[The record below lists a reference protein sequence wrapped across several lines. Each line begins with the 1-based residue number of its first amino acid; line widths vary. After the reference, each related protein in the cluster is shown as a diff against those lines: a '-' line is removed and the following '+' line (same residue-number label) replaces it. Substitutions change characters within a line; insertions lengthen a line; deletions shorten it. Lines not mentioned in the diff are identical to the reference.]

1 MNLKNQES
9 DAVIIDFQKYWKT
22 LVRRKW
28 TIFFITVLCVVLAFF
43 MAKIATPI
51 YQAKVTVKA
60 DPIQPNASASD
71 QYIMNSMVFLFY
83 ETQYEII
90 ESRNIAESVVKKLDL
105 VDEYKKDLRDIHSN
119 INETD
124 FLSEMKSVI
133 FGERDDKDLTLNDDN
148 LRINLANSIQA
159 SLSVSGG
166 KQSQIIDILYTAA
179 DPTRAANI
187 ANAIADSYIEFGL
200 ESRLGAIKDTSKWL
214 SAQLD
219 DLKSTLQE
227 SEDKLALAR
236 NQSGLMDSEQQARI
250 VNTQLS
256 NLNSELLKAQTEMSE
271 AEELYAQVRGLS
283 KERGEYFSIGQVLQ
297 NQTIRDLVRD
307 ESSAK
312 QRFDELSK
320 RYGPKHPKLISAQSD
335 LAAAESTLSREVDK
349 IVENISKEYALA
361 KLKVA
366 NIQKLLNETKNEL
379 QSLQTSG
386 FEIARLERE
395 VENNSRIYESFLSR
409 LMEADVSGDYDASN
423 IRIIDRATVP
433 IYPVQPVAAK
443 YLIFGGLVGLFIS
456 IILVM
461 LQEALDQSIKVPAE
475 LENITGQNALGITHY
490 IGKKKGEVRPEQQY
504 IQDQRS
510 LFSEAINT
518 IRTGVLL
525 SNIDKPPKSILI
537 TSSKASEGKT
547 TLAINLAASL
557 SQLGKTLLIEVD
569 LRKPAVAKDLDLKD
583 VKYGLVDIL
592 AGRCQ
597 VDEAITKV
605 QEEKQLSVIA
615 CGEIPKNPIA
625 LLNSAAFDKLVELLR
640 ARYEYIIFD
649 SPPTLPVSDSC
660 VLAQIADAT
669 LVAVKANATKRSM
682 VNETL
687 SRLERANA
695 KIAGCVLTQASTEKM
710 SYYGDQYYQ
719 ESYYGVSR

>member
-1 MNLKNQES
+1 
-9 DAVIIDFQKYWKT
+9 
-22 LVRRKW
+22 
-28 TIFFITVLCVVLAFF
+28 
-43 MAKIATPI
+43 
-51 YQAKVTVKA
+51 
-60 DPIQPNASASD
+60 
-71 QYIMNSMVFLFY
+71 
-83 ETQYEII
+83 
-90 ESRNIAESVVKKLDL
+90 
-105 VDEYKKDLRDIHSN
+105 
-119 INETD
+119 
-124 FLSEMKSVI
+124 
-133 FGERDDKDLTLNDDN
+133 
-148 LRINLANSIQA
+148 
-159 SLSVSGG
+159 
-166 KQSQIIDILYTAA
+166 
-179 DPTRAANI
+179 
-187 ANAIADSYIEFGL
+187 
-200 ESRLGAIKDTSKWL
+200 
-214 SAQLD
+214 
-219 DLKSTLQE
+219 
-227 SEDKLALAR
+227 
-236 NQSGLMDSEQQARI
+236 
-250 VNTQLS
+250 
-256 NLNSELLKAQTEMSE
+256 
-271 AEELYAQVRGLS
+271 
-283 KERGEYFSIGQVLQ
+283 
-297 NQTIRDLVRD
+297 
-307 ESSAK
+307 
-312 QRFDELSK
+312 
-320 RYGPKHPKLISAQSD
+320 
-335 LAAAESTLSREVDK
+335 
-349 IVENISKEYALA
+349 
-361 KLKVA
+361 
-366 NIQKLLNETKNEL
+366 
-379 QSLQTSG
+379 
-386 FEIARLERE
+386 
-395 VENNSRIYESFLSR
+395 
-409 LMEADVSGDYDASN
+409 
-423 IRIIDRATVP
+423 
-433 IYPVQPVAAK
+433 
-443 YLIFGGLVGLFIS
+443 
-456 IILVM
+456 M

>member
-166 KQSQIIDILYTAA
+166 KQSQIIDILYTDA

-236 NQSGLMDSEQQARI
+236 NQSGLMDNEQQARI